1 MLVVC
6 QPTAHI
12 LLIDDVPANLSIMLD
27 LLESE
32 GHRVSVAN
40 SAAEGLRRAQSELPD
55 LILLDVMMPEED
67 GLSVCRRL
75 KLGETTQHIP
85 VIFMTS
91 LDDLQDRLAGF
102 DAGGVDYVAKPLQLA
117 EVLSRV
123 RTHLELSMLRR
134 QLAEQNQELRQARDE
149 LERRVHARTAAL
161 REEIEERRRAEIE
174 LQQSSEQIHDL
185 YNNAP
190 CGYHSLDAD
199 GICVSVND
207 TQVNWLGYPRSELV
221 GRPLIDLLPYR
232 SATVFR
238 KAFALIKQR
247 GWVQDVEL
255 QLVRRD
261 GTFLPVLMSATAVRD
276 AEDRFVMTRT
286 TLYDLSERKKAE
298 ELIRHMAHHDPLTG
312 LANRTL
318 FQQKLGQLISQA
330 RRRNES
336 VATMFLDLDLFNQ
349 INDSFGHAVGDLVLR
364 EVSKRLSRCLR
375 DSDALARW
383 GGDEFVVAL
392 SAPDVHESATRVAQ
406 NMLRELSEPVLVES
420 HELHLSGS
428 VGISLY
434 PADGLDA
441 RTLLR
446 AADTAMYHAKEC
458 ARGSWKFF
466 TPELTANV
474 QHRTKLA
481 ALLHGAQQRNEL
493 SLAYQPQVDID
504 SGRIIGVEALM
515 RWHRP
520 DVGPISPTEF
530 IPIAEDTG
538 LIHQLGDWALER
550 ACEQAKRWHD
560 GGYRDLTLAVNVSV
574 RQLVDPNI
582 AERLVSILRRTGL
595 RASALELEITENL
608 LLQPTDDIL
617 RLLNDLTELGVRLT
631 VDDFGIGYSSL
642 SYLHRYPIK
651 ALKID
656 RSFISRIGVALH
668 NDTIV
673 EAIIALAQSLHLHVL
688 AEGVETLA
696 QVDFLR
702 KRGCRVAQG
711 FLFSR
716 PVDAERLTALLEPK
730 GASAMAWQE
739 AELADRSP
747 SDGVVTMK

>member
-1 MLVVC
+1 
-6 QPTAHI
+6 
-12 LLIDDVPANLSIMLD
+12 
-27 LLESE
+27 
-32 GHRVSVAN
+32 
-40 SAAEGLRRAQSELPD
+40 
-55 LILLDVMMPEED
+55 
-67 GLSVCRRL
+67 
-75 KLGETTQHIP
+75 
-85 VIFMTS
+85 
-91 LDDLQDRLAGF
+91 
-102 DAGGVDYVAKPLQLA
+102 
-117 EVLSRV
+117 
-123 RTHLELSMLRR
+123 
-134 QLAEQNQELRQARDE
+134 
-149 LERRVHARTAAL
+149 
-161 REEIEERRRAEIE
+161 
-174 LQQSSEQIHDL
+174 
-185 YNNAP
+185 
-190 CGYHSLDAD
+190 
-199 GICVSVND
+199 
-207 TQVNWLGYPRSELV
+207 
-221 GRPLIDLLPYR
+221 
-232 SATVFR
+232 
-238 KAFALIKQR
+238 
-247 GWVQDVEL
+247 
-255 QLVRRD
+255 
-261 GTFLPVLMSATAVRD
+261 
-276 AEDRFVMTRT
+276 
-286 TLYDLSERKKAE
+286 
-298 ELIRHMAHHDPLTG
+298 MAHHDPLTG

-318 FQQKLGQLISQA
+318 FQQKLGHLISQA

-392 SAPDVHESATRVAQ
+392 SAPDVHQCATRVAQ
-406 NMLRELSEPVLVES
+406 NMLRELSEPILVES

-493 SLAYQPQVDID
+493 SLEYQPQVDID

-515 RWHRP
+515 RWYRP
-520 DVGPISPTEF
+520 DLGAISPTEF

-560 GGYRDLTLAVNVSV
+560 GGCRDLTLAVNVSV

-582 AERLVSILRRTGL
+582 AERLISILRRTGL

-688 AEGVETLA
+688 AEGVETPA

-702 KRGCRVAQG
+702 ARGCRVAQG
-711 FLFSR
+711 FFFSR